1 MFENLLNNSIFG
13 KIAPGLCRL
22 TANGQVAVRTS
33 DGNYKSYNVETG
45 RLTNQSN
52 FVFNIGD
59 DFFFAIPTNKVKKGD
74 IILVNGKPN
83 CVVSVSADKN
93 KIEVVNFE
101 TGTLDTIIPERHVFM
116 GNTYFYGKIVSLFG
130 SKFKSKSGSNN
141 MFKTI
146 MQMQFM
152 QSMMGSKTTDSN
164 SSNGGMM
171 QTMMMMSMM
180 NGGGMGDLFGDMFDF
195 DDNEEEDD
203 KNDDEGVE

>member
-1 MFENLLNNSIFG
+1 MFENVLNNSIFG
-13 KIAPGLCRL
+13 KIAPGMCRL

-33 DGNYKSYNVETG
+33 GGNYKSYDVETG

-52 FVFNIGD
+52 FVFDIGE
-59 DFFFAIPTNKVKKGD
+59 DFFFVIPTNKVKKGD
-74 IILVNGKPN
+74 IIFVNGKPN
-83 CVVSVSADKN
+83 CVVSVSEDKN

-152 QSMMGSKTTDSN
+152 ESMMGSKTTDSN

-203 KNDDEGVE
+203 ENNDEEDK